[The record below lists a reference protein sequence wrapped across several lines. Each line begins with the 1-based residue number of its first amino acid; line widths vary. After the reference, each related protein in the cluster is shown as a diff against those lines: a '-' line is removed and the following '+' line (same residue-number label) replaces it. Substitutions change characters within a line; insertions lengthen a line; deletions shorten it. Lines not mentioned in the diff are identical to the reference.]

1 MLVVT
6 PYVNHEA
13 AFLLVGPISSD
24 VRRLAF
30 FAPLRVRR

>member
-1 MLVVT
+1 MLIFT

-13 AFLLVGPISSD
+13 ATPVLGPISSD

-30 FAPLRVRR
+30 FAPLRVRE